1 MATKK
6 VSDEQIAAALL
17 ANGTIKRAAA
27 AVDLSERAV
36 YDRMNEKDF
45 QAVYKSAK
53 ADLIRA
59 AVLDMN
65 GKLQAAIDTIAEIM
79 TDKENKP
86 ATRLQAAQIIINNA
100 GRFAE
105 RLQDDENAARAEKN
119 SCDFRIEW

>member
-86 ATRLQAAQIIINNA
+86 TTRLQAAQIIINNA

-119 SCDFRIEW
+119 SYDFHIEW

>member
-119 SCDFRIEW
+119 SYDFHIEW

>member
-119 SCDFRIEW
+119 SYDFRIEW